1 MHKILAALVYTVPQV
16 LNRVLLKSPFS
27 SLVKCLPANRSS
39 YIKITQAHKKEKVP
53 QIHDVSL
60 NGESCQSTA
69 VENILRHNKPQK
81 KKQYESIIIYIQAYP
96 SFVQFIVTNMCI
108 HMSQAPFLICQ
119 KYSSNFF

>member
-1 MHKILAALVYTVPQV
+1 MHKILAALVHVYTVPQV

-27 SLVKCLPANRSS
+27 SLVKCLSANRSS
-39 YIKITQAHKKEKVP
+39 YIKKTQAHKKEKVP

-81 KKQYESIIIYIQAYP
+81 KNNMNPSLYIFKHIQ
-96 SFVQFIVTNMCI
+96 V
-108 HMSQAPFLICQ
+108 L
-119 KYSSNFF
+119 SSL